1 MTPSTQ
7 DEFFFDKYNQEY
19 PAALSAFQF
28 ICDTLNE
35 GLLENSNS
43 KMLSLIPY
51 IENGEGSLSFQYI
64 GDTRRFLRILYILRL
79 EEKYG
84 LKTFTHDVSSCDAL
98 LEKYI
103 LSLFALRRLAFAL
116 SPQSE
121 EEAYH
126 FLLQN
131 CLSPFAVYMLCNNE
145 LIVPS
150 LSLYEKIASISS
162 QFWTKQESLLF
173 QSLTQQK
180 RSENEFS

>member
-1 MTPSTQ
+1 MNQIKKTK
-7 DEFFFDKYNQEY
+7 FFDKYNQEY

-28 ICDTLNE
+28 ICSTLNE

-51 IENGEGSLSFQYI
+51 IESGEGNLSFQYI
-64 GDTRRFLRILYILRL
+64 GETRRFLRILYILRL

-84 LKTFTHDVSSCDAL
+84 LKTFAHDISSYDAL
-98 LEKYI
+98 LEKYM

-121 EEAYH
+121 EEASH

-150 LSLYEKIASISS
+150 LSLYEKIAGISS

-173 QSLTQQK
+173 ESLTQQK